1 MRTRLPAQARR
12 RYSDDACIRARIE
25 AARCIVS
32 APHECEVVI
41 ATRMRDSAYK
51 RAPAGLRPG
60 AAVQLDGPFGE
71 LVLDPSGLVAAA
83 SMALDDLGVREDDV
97 HSEAFEGY

>member
-1 MRTRLPAQARR
+1 VRIRPARTRNEGR
-12 RYSDDACIRARIE
+12 
-25 AARCIVS
+25 
-32 APHECEVVI
+32 
-41 ATRMRDSAYK
+41 
-51 RAPAGLRPG
+51 

-71 LVLDPSGLVAAA
+71 LVLDPSGLVGAA